1 MGVPK
6 TQPVCDLLNRKIRVA
21 QIEFCRAHFIV
32 NIIFIRRNPVSLAKD
47 TYDMVFGIAVFC
59 AKQIQRK
66 MFARKRMNICAD
78 LFANVC
84 AFILH
89 RTFYGNDHFVQNN
102 GSSVAHGG
110 IIIRIVISN
119 LL

>member
-78 LFANVC
+78 LLQTSALLSSTARFTVMI
-84 AFILH
+84 ILY
-89 RTFYGNDHFVQNN
+89 RTTAAASHM
-102 GSSVAHGG
+102 AE
-110 IIIRIVISN
+110 
-119 LL
+119 